1 MVYFIWFIKLIA
13 YHHNKNS
20 HCMLYLLLLSSGI
33 AHSPGYHAFYL
44 WFAQKEDAD
53 CSTGH
58 AGAQP
63 AESLLSCSVR
73 PSP

>member
-1 MVYFIWFIKLIA
+1 
-13 YHHNKNS
+13 
-20 HCMLYLLLLSSGI
+20 MLYLLLLSSGI